1 MYLTKYDYI
10 SKIKELEET
19 KRWELVKETTFERY
33 NNLEE
38 AVGRFSKVEVKGY
51 IYKKL

>member
-1 MYLTKYDYI
+1 MYLTKYNYAD
-10 SKIKELEET
+10 KMKELEDNN
-19 KRWELVKETTFERY
+19 RWEKVKEITFERY